1 MGALREYLGVLLG
14 ICLIA
19 VPGLLLPQRL
29 RLGLDRGLREVLVMP
44 GQVVTSWVL
53 LRWAAPR
60 PVAPPAGEPDAAAHQ
75 QLLDRRW
82 QAMLPRRDSR
92 GAAATPLYQHA
103 WDLALRDRFVF
114 LNRFCRAPVLSRRV
128 DLFRDGLRLGCG
140 RRDQVAGGA
149 PVFNAEG
156 YLVGL
161 VDEVMPL
168 TSTMRALGSGPL
180 ALYCDI
186 PGRDGLQGVLVG
198 AWRRRSAGGPAALPG
213 SLELQISSRGIAVTV
228 GDAVVT
234 SSVAATGQQAL
245 VPGGIPIG
253 WVDAVET
260 TEEGYVRAR
269 VKVPATAGRRQLYV
283 ATRWP
288 SPSGPSVTLERAP
301 DAAKARVMAELRRV
315 LTVER
320 DLFPGAQRQLA
331 GVLAAGRQ
339 GGRQADAMA
348 RVAFAI
354 RHRDLPTYYDH
365 AEPAGAAS
373 LGLRAGLACLCQGAL
388 AGVVVREDERLR
400 LRLLTSPELAIRVE
414 VLQPDGRRFRGLLAR
429 ADGPQAIEPVPE
441 GWALPGQPRLQ
452 VLGLDN
458 AGLPVQ
464 LPAAV
469 VTAAGGAIALPEG
482 IPIGTLIGARDDVF
496 APAWEVQPRV
506 DFGALT
512 YGEALVPTVT
522 LPVSPPAALAP
533 PGAGAALPASRSMQ

>member
-1 MGALREYLGVLLG
+1 MGALREYIGVLAG

-29 RLGLDRGLREVLVMP
+29 RLGFDRGLREALVMP

-60 PVAPPAGEPDAAAHQ
+60 AVPAAAEQPDPAVHQ

-82 QAMLPRRDSR
+82 QALLPRREGPGVV
-92 GAAATPLYQHA
+92 GASLYPHA
-103 WDLALRDRFVF
+103 YDLALRDRFVF

-140 RRDQVAGGA
+140 RRDAVVSGA

-161 VDEVMPL
+161 LDEVMPL

-186 PGRDGLQGVLVG
+186 PGRDGMQGVLVG
-198 AWRRRSAGGPAALPG
+198 AWRRRSPGGPATLAG

-234 SSVAATGQQAL
+234 SSFAASGQQAL
-245 VPGGIPIG
+245 VPGGIPVG

-269 VKVPATAGRRQLYV
+269 VKVPPTAGRRRLYV
-283 ATRWP
+283 ATRRQAP
-288 SPSGPSVTLERAP
+288 SYGAAPESDP
-301 DAAKARVMAELRRV
+301 DAAQARVMAELRR
-315 LTVER
+315 LLAVEK
-320 DLFPGAQRQLA
+320 DLLPGAQRQLA

-354 RHRDLPTYYDH
+354 RHRDLATYYDH

-388 AGVVVREDERLR
+388 AGVIVREEDRLR
-400 LRLLTSPELAIRVE
+400 LRLLTSPEMALRVD

-429 ADGPQAIEPVPE
+429 ADGPQAFEPVPE
-441 GWALPGQPRLQ
+441 GWALSGQPRLQ

-482 IPIGTLIGARDDVF
+482 LPIGTLIGARDDVF

-522 LPVSPPAALAP
+522 LPVSPSAAPLSP
-533 PGAGAALPASRSMQ
+533 VPGQALPLSRSM